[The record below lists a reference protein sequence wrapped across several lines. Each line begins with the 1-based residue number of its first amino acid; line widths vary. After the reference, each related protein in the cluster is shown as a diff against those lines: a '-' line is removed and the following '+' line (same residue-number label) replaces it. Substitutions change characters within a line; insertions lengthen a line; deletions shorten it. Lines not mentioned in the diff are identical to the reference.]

1 MAISVAEYLGQR
13 TDGSQPI
20 SPVSSVDALC
30 PFNGVPCRK
39 MASSDRKAPVCSVRT
54 GKDRDI
60 YIVCEERLIST
71 KIKNLTEYQKL
82 KLLEVARL
90 IFNPVILP
98 NQIGVKS
105 EVSIKIP
112 EKKGNLKADFIM
124 KVIDINISTLGPRG
138 VILEI
143 QGGGETSNTGTMQ
156 RHVNNWEDQHGS
168 NIQLAA
174 NLNKVSPIQNNAWK
188 RLQEQML
195 VKGAIAKETGYGFV
209 ACVGSLLYKIV
220 DSKFNNVANLAN
232 QNWEIA
238 IIAFE
243 EDRLQNINQTSIP
256 FKINLAKT
264 IFTSFDEIAIAISS
278 QGVAIPTLFSGE
290 FTDLTG
296 AKIVI

>member
-1 MAISVAEYLGQR
+1 MAISIAEYLGQR
-13 TDGSQPI
+13 TDANQPI
-20 SPVSSVDALC
+20 SPVLSVDSLC
-30 PFNGVPCRK
+30 PFNGVACRK
-39 MASSDRKAPVCSVRT
+39 IASSDRKAPVCSVRT
-54 GKDRDI
+54 GKDKDV

-71 KIKNLTEYQKL
+71 KINNLTEYQKS
-82 KLLEVARL
+82 KLLEVAKL
-90 IFNPVILP
+90 IFNPAILP

-105 EVSIKIP
+105 EVPIRIP
-112 EKKGNLKADFIM
+112 EKKVNLKADFIM
-124 KVIDINISTLGPRG
+124 RVIDHNISTWGSRG

-156 RHVNNWEDQHGS
+156 RHVKNWEQNSS

-174 NLNKVSPIQNNAWK
+174 KLDRVSPIQNNAWK

-220 DSKFNNVANLAN
+220 DSKFNRVANLAN

-243 EDRLQNINQTSIP
+243 EDRSQNINQTSIP

-278 QGVAIPTLFSGE
+278 QGVAIPNLFSGE

-296 AKIVI
+296 VKRIL